1 MSHVSMRWSC
11 EVLPSRERNEEF
23 SLSRLSKKG
32 LVGAVT
38 TIYQCTHEE
47 QKNNDEG
54 TCYSSKQGAGS

>member
-47 QKNNDEG
+47 QKNND
-54 TCYSSKQGAGS
+54 